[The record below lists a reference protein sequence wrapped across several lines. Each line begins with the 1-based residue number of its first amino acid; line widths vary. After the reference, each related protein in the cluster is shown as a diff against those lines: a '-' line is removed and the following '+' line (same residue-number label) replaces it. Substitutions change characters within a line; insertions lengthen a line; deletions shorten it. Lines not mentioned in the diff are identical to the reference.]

1 MRGCPCAA
9 RARRSCPVAVYGNRH
24 YDDAVLELKTLGEA
38 AGCVTLGAAAFV
50 AQHCLNP
57 DMGRGRPDASDLAV
71 MKRFGSALRAKADG
85 LAGSMPPLS
94 VPGAFPYKEYKPTPF
109 APELLDAETCIRCGL
124 CARTCPVRIIDSETY
139 AVTEPERCLFCF
151 GCVRICP
158 VAVRGRVPK
167 SRPCSPLKWR
177 DWQPDVRSAASR
189 NCSFRESILFYQ
201 INKGLAFLQ

>member
-1 MRGCPCAA
+1 M
-9 RARRSCPVAVYGNRH
+9 PVAVYGNRH

-71 MKRFGSALRAKADG
+71 MKRFACSAARRWPCRFHAASD
-85 LAGSMPPLS
+85 
-94 VPGAFPYKEYKPTPF
+94 VPGAVRTRSTT
-109 APELLDAETCIRCGL
+109 DAVR
-124 CARTCPVRIIDSETY
+124 ARVAGRRNLYPLRPVRPDVPGRIIDSETY

-151 GCVRICP
+151 GCVRICRSRC
-158 VAVRGRVPK
+158 AGRVPK

-189 NCSFRESILFYQ
+189 ELF
-201 INKGLAFLQ
+201 L

>member
-1 MRGCPCAA
+1 M
-9 RARRSCPVAVYGNRH
+9 
-24 YDDAVLELKTLGEA
+24 
-38 AGCVTLGAAAFV
+38 TLGAAAFV

-85 LAGSMPPLS
+85 LAGSIPPLRRAG
-94 VPGAFPYKEYKPTPF
+94 GAVPYKGVQT
-109 APELLDAETCIRCGL
+109 DAVR
-124 CARTCPVRIIDSETY
+124 ARVAGRRNLYPLRPVRPDVPVRIIDSETCRDR
-139 AVTEPERCLFCF
+139 AERCLFCF

-158 VAVRGRVPK
+158 VAVRGPRPK

-189 NCSFRESILFYQ
+189 NCSFRGGASCFI
-201 INKGLAFLQ
+201 K